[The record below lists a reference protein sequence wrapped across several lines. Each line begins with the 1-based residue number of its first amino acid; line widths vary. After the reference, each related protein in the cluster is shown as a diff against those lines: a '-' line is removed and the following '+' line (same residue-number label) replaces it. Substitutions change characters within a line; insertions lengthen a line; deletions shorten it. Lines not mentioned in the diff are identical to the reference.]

1 MISKEI
7 IFNECVLFSY
17 SVHKNGSRAHILS
30 LSPLLASPQTTKERH
45 LSFFDLE
52 LATMLVLG
60 FWNFFQWDELVFVF
74 VWCFFF
80 KYFFFLGRDFIVER
94 GLGILGLT
102 ALV

>member
-1 MISKEI
+1 MNVS
-7 IFNECVLFSY
+7 FFSY

-30 LSPLLASPQTTKERH
+30 LSPLLASSQTTKERH

-60 FWNFFQWDELVFVF
+60 FWNFLSGASAFLF
-74 VWCFFF
+74 CFFNLV
-80 KYFFFLGRDFIVER
+80 FLGRDFIVER